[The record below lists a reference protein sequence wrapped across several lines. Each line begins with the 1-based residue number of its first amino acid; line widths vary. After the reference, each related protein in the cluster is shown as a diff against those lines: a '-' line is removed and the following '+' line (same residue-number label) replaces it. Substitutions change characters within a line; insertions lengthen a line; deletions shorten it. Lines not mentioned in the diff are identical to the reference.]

1 MTLSVRNL
9 SEFTRD
15 HPHVEIAIW
24 FFCKQIQ
31 PDSHCPSGMFIPLGM
46 VRFSLPLAPRLQ
58 GMIGAINA
66 PTTGNDTFAAFQ
78 ANAKA
83 FKGTPGVSILTA

>member
-9 SEFTRD
+9 SEFTGY
-15 HPHVEIAIW
+15 HPHIEIAIW
-24 FFCKQIQ
+24 FFCKQTL
-31 PDSHCPSGMFIPLGM
+31 PSSHCSSGMFIPLKM
-46 VRFSLPLAPRLQ
+46 VKFSSPLVPRLQ

-66 PTTGNDTFAAFQ
+66 PATGDNTFAAFQ

-83 FKGTPGVSILTA
+83 FKGTPNVSIPTT

>member
-9 SEFTRD
+9 SEFTGY

-24 FFCKQIQ
+24 FFCKQIL
-31 PDSHCPSGMFIPLGM
+31 PSSHCSSGMFVSLEM

-66 PTTGNDTFAAFQ
+66 PAKGNNTFAAFQ
-78 ANAKA
+78 ANAEA
-83 FKGTPGVSILTA
+83 FKGTPNVSILTA